1 MTIKVGI
8 LDDYQQVAAGFA
20 AWSALPSDV
29 EVTFFD
35 DPLPEG
41 PDLVERLAPFD
52 VIGAMRERTAFPR
65 RLLEQL
71 PALRLLVTTGR
82 RNSAI
87 DTAAAHELGIVVS
100 GTTSPGHATAELTMA
115 LLLSLA
121 RNIPSES
128 LSVREGGW
136 QERVGRDLRGATL
149 GVVGLGRL
157 GAQVATL
164 GRAFGMDVGAWSHN
178 LTSERCAELGVAR
191 WDRDELFERSDFI
204 TIHLRLSER
213 TNGLVGQEL
222 LALMKP
228 DAYLINTSRAP
239 IVDEAALIRALKSGR
254 IAGAALDVFDREPL
268 PSDHQLRRTPRLLL
282 TPHIGY
288 VTRETYAVFYAEM
301 VEAIA
306 AYLRGTPI
314 RLLTPEDR

>member
-1 MTIKVGI
+1 MTIKVGV
-8 LDDYQQVAAGFA
+8 LDDYQQVAAGLA

-35 DPLPEG
+35 DHLPEG
-41 PDLVERLAPFD
+41 LDLVERLAPFD
-52 VIGAMRERTAFPR
+52 VIGVMRERTAFPR

-87 DTAAAHELGIVVS
+87 DTAAAHELGIAVC
-100 GTTSPGHATAELTMA
+100 GTTSPGHAAAELTMA
-115 LLLSLA
+115 LMLSLA

-136 QERVGRDLRGATL
+136 QLGVGRDLKGATL
-149 GVVGLGRL
+149 GVAGLGRL
-157 GAQVATL
+157 GAQVAVL
-164 GRAFGMDVGAWSHN
+164 GQAFGMEVGGWSHN
-178 LTSERCAELGVAR
+178 LTSERCAELRVAR

-228 DAYLINTSRAP
+228 DAYLINTSRGP
-239 IVDEAALIRALKSGR
+239 IVDEAALIGALKSGR

-268 PSDHQLRRTPRLLL
+268 PVDHHLRRAPRLLL

-314 RLLTPEDR
+314 RLLTPEGR